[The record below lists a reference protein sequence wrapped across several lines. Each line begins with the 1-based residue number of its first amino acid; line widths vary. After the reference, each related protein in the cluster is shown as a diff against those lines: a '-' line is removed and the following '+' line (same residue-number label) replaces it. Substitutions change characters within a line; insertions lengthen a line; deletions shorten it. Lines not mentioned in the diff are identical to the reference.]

1 MLKNGLLIKFSHK
14 SSLLV
19 SQSLGYRDIVVW
31 KKSFFLTFRR
41 SEATLAPFVRVPP
54 YENKAF
60 LINSVIPRPNTKFFD
75 PNVVYN
81 VPNIYLGIYKN
92 YQNFH
97 TLIFYVYT
105 RLRGVGADLPPLG
118 GIGLSFVFDGRTEY
132 APFSL

>member
-1 MLKNGLLIKFSHK
+1 M
-14 SSLLV
+14 V
-19 SQSLGYRDIVVW
+19 SQSLSSQDIAVLN
-31 KKSFFLTFRR
+31 KKSFFLTFWR